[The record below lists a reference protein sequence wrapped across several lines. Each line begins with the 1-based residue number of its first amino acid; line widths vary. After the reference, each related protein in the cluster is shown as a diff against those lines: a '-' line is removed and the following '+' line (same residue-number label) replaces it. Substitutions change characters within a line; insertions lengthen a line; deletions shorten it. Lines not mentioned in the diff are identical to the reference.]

1 VDKRNLLIDVCH
13 KMLVEEDRIIVEASQ
28 KIDEL
33 MKSQEEFE
41 KDFL

>member
-1 VDKRNLLIDVCH
+1 
-13 KMLVEEDRIIVEASQ
+13 MLVEEDRIIVEASQ
-28 KIDEL
+28 NIDEL